1 MLNYLFIMKIQD
13 QAQCPNCNK
22 FMNANTAKF
31 SHSHMCQANQQNETN
46 EQNNG
51 DREDIVNKK
60 LNTIDSDT
68 EQKKT
73 NILNHGWLNQIKI
86 DLL

>member
-1 MLNYLFIMKIQD
+1 
-13 QAQCPNCNK
+13 
-22 FMNANTAKF
+22 
-31 SHSHMCQANQQNETN
+31 MCQANQQNETN